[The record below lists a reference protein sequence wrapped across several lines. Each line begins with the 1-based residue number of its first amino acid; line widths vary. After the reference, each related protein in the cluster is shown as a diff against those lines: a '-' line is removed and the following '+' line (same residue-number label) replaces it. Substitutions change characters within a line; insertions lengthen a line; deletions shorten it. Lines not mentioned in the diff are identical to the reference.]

1 MRWACLLV
9 IALGC
14 SRQVH
19 PDDDPRVSP
28 MERAVAVGLIALS
41 TGVATTASQ
50 CPTTSADECHDLSWR
65 AGSVVLGVTLATAA
79 QAWLQAQEDEQEAAV
94 KRKRSAAAALS
105 RQTAGAARAAWLV
118 PLPSGRPARSR
129 GFFRGRKSR
138 QASKTACTKWP
149 QPTARTAF
157 LKPFL

>member
-1 MRWACLLV
+1 MRWAFLLV

-50 CPTTSADECHDLSWR
+50 CPTTSVDECRDLSWR

-79 QAWLQAQEDEQEAAV
+79 QAWLQAQDDEVEQQA
-94 KRKRSAAAALS
+94 KRKRSEAAKKAAEE
-105 RQTAGAARAAWLV
+105 RAKKKAAKDADAEV
-118 PLPSGRPARSR
+118 E
-129 GFFRGRKSR
+129 
-138 QASKTACTKWP
+138 
-149 QPTARTAF
+149 
-157 LKPFL
+157 